1 MSAESQDKKPRG
13 RPSSFDRQKL
23 LDQVMELFWDRGYA
37 NLSFNEIGH
46 AVGLTRASLYN
57 AFETKEALFI
67 KVLEQYLENSPAAA
81 LKNIKKGDPVGSG
94 LFALFKNLAKT
105 YAADHKNRG
114 CMAVNCMNE
123 LMSGD
128 EDLNKHVSKI
138 YEGLKKRLKI
148 LVRQAID
155 QKELPNDTDVEVTAN
170 MILVFMNGFSVFSKS
185 KTSEVKLKSM
195 ARNFMDKIGFH
206 SNTYEE

>member
-1 MSAESQDKKPRG
+1 MSAERQDKKPRG
-13 RPSSFDRQKL
+13 RPSCFDREKL

-37 NLSFNEIGH
+37 NVSFNEIGH

-67 KVLEQYLENSPAAA
+67 EALEQYLKNSPAAA
-81 LKNIKKGDPVGSG
+81 LENIEKDDLVGP
-94 LFALFKNLAKT
+94 ALYSFFKDLAKT

-123 LMSGD
+123 LMNGD
-128 EDLNKHVSKI
+128 EDLNKHVAKM
-138 YEGLKKRLKI
+138 YEDLKKRLKTLI
-148 LVRQAID
+148 QQAID
-155 QKELPNDTDVEVTAN
+155 QKELPKDTDVEVTAN

-185 KTSEVKLKSM
+185 KTSEVKLKFI
-195 ARNFMDKIGFH
+195 ARNFMDKIGF
-206 SNTYEE
+206 